1 MRTAGIDIGSRTVKL
16 VILEDG
22 RLVLSRVRENSFDP
36 LAVCREILTGER
48 FDAIVAAGYGR
59 HLFTER
65 IAGRAITEIKA
76 AALGA
81 RHVVPFCGTVL
92 DIGGQD
98 SKAIALDGRGAVR
111 RFEMND
117 KCAAG
122 TGRFLETMTL
132 ALGCG
137 LDDFSRLAEQVD
149 VSASACPTLNS
160 TCTVFAESEVV
171 SLIAKGESRGAIA
184 RSIVEAVAGRAA
196 ALVRQVDTPEALVLI
211 GGLARCA
218 ALRQALSRRLACPVQ
233 APDGAQT
240 VVALGCALAAMEEN
254 R

>member
-1 MRTAGIDIGSRTVKL
+1 
-16 VILEDG
+16 
-22 RLVLSRVRENSFDP
+22 
-36 LAVCREILTGER
+36 
-48 FDAIVAAGYGR
+48 
-59 HLFTER
+59 
-65 IAGRAITEIKA
+65 
-76 AALGA
+76 
-81 RHVVPFCGTVL
+81 VL

-137 LDDFSRLAEQVD
+137 LEGFSRLAEEVA
-149 VSASACPTLNS
+149 VSSGACRTLNS

-171 SLIAKGESRGAIA
+171 SLIARGESRGGIA
-184 RSIVEAVAGRAA
+184 RGIVEAVAGRAA
-196 ALVRQVDTPEALVLI
+196 ALVRRVDTPETLVLI
-211 GGLARCA
+211 GGLARCT
-218 ALRQALSRRLACPVQ
+218 ALRQALSRRLDCPVQ